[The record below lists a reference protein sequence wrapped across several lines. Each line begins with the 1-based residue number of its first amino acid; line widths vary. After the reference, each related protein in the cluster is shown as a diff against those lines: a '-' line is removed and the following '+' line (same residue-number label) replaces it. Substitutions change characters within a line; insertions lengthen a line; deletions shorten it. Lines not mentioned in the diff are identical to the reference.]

1 MPKAKKVKVWLKLIS
16 PEFLGKRELGEIPA
30 NEPEAAVG
38 RRVILSA
45 IDVLNDFNKYY
56 LKFHFKIGRVD
67 NQNAYLYFDGLEC
80 TRDYIARMIRR
91 RVDRTDLIVDLET
104 KDGIKLRIKT
114 ITVTRKIPSSIR
126 TKIRKKILE
135 ILSEEI
141 KKSTM
146 EEFILKVLSDDFK
159 NSIASQIKKIYPL
172 RNFEF
177 RKIEVKTPLEALLK
191 KEKEKQKEEVKT
203 Q

>member
-1 MPKAKKVKVWLKLIS
+1 MPKAKKVKVWLRLIS
-16 PEFLGKRELGEIPA
+16 PEFLGKKELGEIPA
-30 NEPEAAVG
+30 NEPEAALG
-38 RRVILSA
+38 RRIILSA
-45 IDVLNDFNKYY
+45 IDVLGDFNKYY
-56 LKFHFKIGRVD
+56 LKFYFKVGRVD

-91 RVDRTDLIVDLET
+91 KVDRTDLVVDLET

-114 ITVTRKIPSSIR
+114 ITVTRRIPASIK

-135 ILSEEI
+135 ILKEEVA
-141 KKSTM
+141 KNTM
-146 EEFILKVLSDDFK
+146 EEFVLKSLSDEFK
-159 NSIASQIKKIYPL
+159 NSIIASIKKIYPP

-177 RKIEVKTPLEALLK
+177 RKIEVKTPLEVLMK
-191 KEKEKQKEEVKT
+191 KEKEKQKVEVKM